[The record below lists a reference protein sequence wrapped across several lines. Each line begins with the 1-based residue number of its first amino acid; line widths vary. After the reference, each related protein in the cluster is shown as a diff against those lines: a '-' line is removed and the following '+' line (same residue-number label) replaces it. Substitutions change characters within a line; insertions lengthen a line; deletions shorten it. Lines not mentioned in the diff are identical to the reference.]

1 LRAQGGA
8 PVPPEPQAQIAQQK
22 LSRPAALFM
31 GLLCFTCGAAV
42 LAAATGVLPAAP
54 GTLQAPR
61 WVIGCAGVVFLAG
74 SLLPLN
80 AACGLPNWLNQ
91 LAGLAVALGLALV
104 LNWIAFFPGE
114 RHFSGTFSVP
124 GVTLAAGANAIA
136 GRIMFGLGA
145 LLADAIVLG
154 GLWRQLRRARAPGPP
169 AAGDQPKS

>member
-1 LRAQGGA
+1 M
-8 PVPPEPQAQIAQQK
+8 PEEARDEIAQQK

-42 LAAATGVLPAAP
+42 LAVATGALPTAP
-54 GTLQAPR
+54 ATLEAPR

-80 AACGLPNWLNQ
+80 AAFGFPGWLNQ
-91 LAGLAVALGLALV
+91 LAGLTIAAGLALV

-114 RHFSGTFSVP
+114 RHFSSTFFVP
-124 GVTLAAGANAIA
+124 GVSLHTGGNAIA

-145 LLADAIVLG
+145 LLADALVLA
-154 GLWRQLRRARAPGPP
+154 GLWRLLRRARPGEL
-169 AAGDQPKS
+169 QN